1 MPVSREMWA
10 GGTGADASGGSDPMA
25 APQSVST
32 PASSAAAGASSA
44 AAASKKREAEEQQA
58 AEEAKKMK
66 AMVQDGGESAAS
78 MRQAGTGAVWG
89 TARNPVYM
97 QQMEDEK
104 LAAGLVQAAGSR
116 AVLSQGMGQT
126 AQQRAGTE
134 NNPSSMSPRERS
146 ILQECREHVHAHGGP
161 DIEALGWMCKIGV
174 VEGSGGTVEANFISP
189 QVLTCSKRIAQ
200 APAPA
205 CASPC

>member
-1 MPVSREMWA
+1 
-10 GGTGADASGGSDPMA
+10 MA

-66 AMVQDGGESAAS
+66 AMVQDGGESAAN

-174 VEGSGGTVEANFISP
+174 VEGNGGTVEANFISP